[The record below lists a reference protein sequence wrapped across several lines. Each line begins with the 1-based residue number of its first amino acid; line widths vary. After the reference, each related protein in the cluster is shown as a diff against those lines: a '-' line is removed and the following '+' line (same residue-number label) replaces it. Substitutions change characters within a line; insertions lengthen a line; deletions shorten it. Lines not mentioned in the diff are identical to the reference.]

1 MTWPKWEQ
9 IDYNLDKDFYPEE
22 VRYPLAKALSSLPEE
37 VVESVIENCIFF
49 IIEMGGSY
57 LSFKDKRLEGKKGII
72 HLDYSLFKKNSMEI
86 AFTVAHEV
94 AHALGDD
101 AIEINLNM
109 TLEEQTKP
117 EIKADK
123 LAVEWLSKHYEK
135 GSLIP
140 MCGYWK
146 NRTLKK
152 IWKKTANEGLKIL
165 KQKETKRG
173 EGE

>member
-9 IDYNLDKDFYPEE
+9 IDYDLDKDFYPEE
-22 VRYPLAKALSSLPEE
+22 VRYPLAKALSLLPEE
-37 VVESVIENCIFF
+37 VVEAVIENCIFF

-101 AIEINLNM
+101 AIEIKLNM
-109 TLEEQTKP
+109 TLEDQTKP

-135 GSLIP
+135 ESLIP

-152 IWKKTANEGLKIL
+152 IMEEDRKRRSKNLKAKRDKK
-165 KQKETKRG
+165 R
-173 EGE
+173 